1 MDECPSTTSSS
12 TASATLNWQ
21 DYVSRTEC
29 ILTYGGHSPVD
40 LWLNYGLLSI
50 NLLVCGLW
58 LWNRRGDE
66 FHRFAPAF
74 GSLVFAVAFQI
85 VLCLQVGCSGISIG
99 KKTSSLEIIMVKE
112 GMIHTYS
119 SLLALLGFCSL
130 IGSASVVRLLWL
142 VPL

>member
-1 MDECPSTTSSS
+1 MFLSFQHYKQLDRLQCLYPLFWTLTMDECPSTTSSS

-58 LWNRRGDE
+58 LWNRQGDE

-99 KKTSSLEIIMVKE
+99 KKTSSL
-112 GMIHTYS
+112 
-119 SLLALLGFCSL
+119 
-130 IGSASVVRLLWL
+130 
-142 VPL
+142 